1 MTTDMN
7 TPTIGKIWS
16 FLNAEERRGAMFLLF
31 LMFMG
36 MILEIIGVGMVI
48 PAVALMTQDNPTA
61 NYPMLQPLLH
71 ALGNPDQKTLIVFG
85 MLNLVII
92 YVAKTAFL
100 AFLAWQ
106 QARFTYGVQAHLSQ
120 RLFQTYL
127 SQPYTFH
134 LQRNSA
140 LLIHNTVN
148 EVSQFANRAITPM
161 LQIFTEGLVVT
172 GITILMLAVE
182 PLGAL
187 IVACV
192 LGSAAFG
199 FHYFTRARIAKWGEQ
214 RVYHEGLRLQHL
226 QQGLAGAKEVILLG
240 REKEFLDR
248 FAEHN
253 QKSAKIG
260 QFQAT
265 TSQLPRLW
273 LEMLAVV
280 GLAVLVLSMIAQGN
294 GTQNIMPILGLFA
307 AAAFRLMPSLYR
319 MLAALQSLR
328 FVESII
334 EILRGELALKTL
346 EQKAARPVG
355 ERIDFTR
362 DIRLID
368 VNFTYPNSAR
378 PSLSSLS
385 MCIRHGETVGFIG
398 SSGAGKSTLVDIIL
412 GLLSPQGGQIEV
424 DGWDIS
430 RGLRDWQGHI
440 GYVPQTIY
448 LTDDTLRRNVAFGFS
463 NEAIDDEAVKR
474 AVRAAQLDD
483 FVMTLPQGLETEVGE
498 RGVRLSGGQRQRIGL
513 ARALYSDPS
522 VLVLDEAT
530 SALDDATEAEV
541 MHAITALHGRKTIL
555 IVAHRLSTVENCD
568 RIIRMEGGMVSA
580 EGTAAK
586 ILREEQLTT

>member
-1 MTTDMN
+1 
-7 TPTIGKIWS
+7 
-16 FLNAEERRGAMFLLF
+16 
-31 LMFMG
+31 
-36 MILEIIGVGMVI
+36 
-48 PAVALMTQDNPTA
+48 
-61 NYPMLQPLLH
+61 ML
-71 ALGNPDQKTLIVFG
+71 
-85 MLNLVII
+85 
-92 YVAKTAFL
+92 
-100 AFLAWQ
+100 
-106 QARFTYGVQAHLSQ
+106 
-120 RLFQTYL
+120 
-127 SQPYTFH
+127 
-134 LQRNSA
+134 
-140 LLIHNTVN
+140 
-148 EVSQFANRAITPM
+148 
-161 LQIFTEGLVVT
+161 
-172 GITILMLAVE
+172 
-182 PLGAL
+182 
-187 IVACV
+187 
-192 LGSAAFG
+192 
-199 FHYFTRARIAKWGEQ
+199 
-214 RVYHEGLRLQHL
+214 
-226 QQGLAGAKEVILLG
+226 
-240 REKEFLDR
+240 
-248 FAEHN
+248 
-253 QKSAKIG
+253 
-260 QFQAT
+260 
-265 TSQLPRLW
+265 QLPRLW

-294 GTQNIMPILGLFA
+294 DIKSIMPILGLFA
-307 AAAFRLMPSLYR
+307 AAAFRLMPSVYR
-319 MLAALQSLR
+319 MLGALQSLR
-328 FVESII
+328 FVKSII

-368 VNFTYPNSAR
+368 VYFTYPNSAR

-398 SSGAGKSTLVDIIL
+398 CSGAGKSTLVDIIL
-412 GLLSPQGGQIEV
+412 GLLRPQGGQIEV

-430 RGLRDWQGHI
+430 RGLRDWQDHI

-463 NEAIDDEAVKR
+463 DEAIDDEAVKR

-530 SALDDATEAEV
+530 SALDVATEAEV

-568 RIIRMEGGMVSA
+568 RIIRMEGGMISA

-586 ILREEQLTT
+586 ILGEEQLTT